1 MKSKILIAALLTLPV
16 QVIAKDNTTQPPKT
30 HTLFYAAAISDI
42 ELSSS
47 NKVSDYDEGMA
58 HEFGYRYQVNQYLA
72 AESRFIKSSSIGAK
86 QVMSLGLIDGSLN
99 YSVLVASGQARISL
113 TNNSYLYGNLGI
125 TSYQWEYEKNGP
137 WTPKDEMK
145 SLEDSGIGSY
155 LSVGAKYQWSRVELA
170 IENQWLKMGDVNASN
185 ITVSVGYRF

>member
-1 MKSKILIAALLTLPV
+1 MKSAILIATLLALPI
-16 QVIAKDNTTQPPKT
+16 QVFAKDASANENLT
-30 HTLFYAAAISDI
+30 HTIFYAAAISDV
-42 ELSSS
+42 ELSTR
-47 NKVSDYDEGMA
+47 NKVSDYDEGMV
-58 HEFGYRYQVNQYLA
+58 HELGYRYQINQYFA

-86 QVMSLGLIDGSLN
+86 QAISLGLIDGSLN
-99 YSVLVASGQARISL
+99 YSVLVASGQARVAL
-113 TNNSYLYGNLGI
+113 TNNSYLYGNLGL

-145 SLEDSGIGSY
+145 SLKDSGIGSY
-155 LSVGAKYQWSRVELA
+155 LSVGAKYQWSRIELA